1 MKRHPALRDLSS
13 DHHQGLVQAR
23 RLTRAAGEH
32 GTGSTGGES
41 EDASAQAR
49 PREALRALAA
59 DFVAFW
65 HRHTAPHFRE
75 EEEVLLPAFARF
87 GDPAAPH
94 VVRTLVEHVHI
105 RRLVGDLRRQL
116 AAGPVSADTVRA
128 LGESLREHIRFEE
141 NVLFPMIE
149 GAMPEQALLQMAEE
163 ARRFRAAHEAHK
175 AHKAHEAHEAH
186 KVGP

>member
-23 RLTRAAGEH
+23 RLTRAAGDE
-32 GTGSTGGES
+32 GMGDAGGES
-41 EDASAQAR
+41 EGGGAQAR
-49 PREALRALAA
+49 SREVLRTVAA

-87 GDPAAPH
+87 GDPASPH
-94 VVRTLVEHVHI
+94 VVRTLVEHVRI

-116 AAGPVSADTVRA
+116 ATGPVSADTVRT

-149 GAMPEQALLQMAEE
+149 EAMPEQALLEMAEE
-163 ARRFRAAHEAHK
+163 ARRFRAANEAN
-175 AHKAHEAHEAH
+175 EANEA
-186 KVGP
+186 GP

>member
-23 RLTRAAGEH
+23 RLTRA
-32 GTGSTGGES
+32 TGGDGTRSTADVDEG
-41 EDASAQAR
+41 AQAR
-49 PREALRALAA
+49 SREALRTVAA

-87 GDPAAPH
+87 GDPASPH
-94 VVRTLVEHVHI
+94 VVRTLVEHVRI

-116 AAGPVSADTVRA
+116 ATGPVSTDTVRA
-128 LGESLREHIRFEE
+128 LGESLRDHIRFEE

-149 GAMPEQALLQMAEE
+149 EAMPEQALLEMAEE
-163 ARRFRAAHEAHK
+163 ARRFRAINEVGGAGEA
-175 AHKAHEAHEAH
+175 
-186 KVGP
+186 GM